1 MIVVAAL
8 LGGAARSASAPYQ
21 LSTTNYQLPTANCQ
35 LPYISIVRDHN
46 GRVVEKSAGTFDT
59 KVSNPAFRAAVVG
72 CLFAQLQAE
81 DVLDPNARVSDYL
94 PGFKTLTLR
103 EAMVN
108 SAGPRFVSDIVEP
121 CIEKITG
128 NKVDDLL
135 AERFWK
141 PLGKCRMKN
150 GKCRMSDGDWNVDSA
165 DIHDVYVFFRML
177 ADNGV
182 AEDGTR
188 VMSRNA
194 VKLLRRGQAPTTVN
208 RFLSYGTRPRE
219 NGRFIGLDST
229 PEFDAVANPDTGE
242 CAVWKMENV
251 ECRMENGESANSQP
265 SIPNPQFSTLHS
277 PFSILK
283 EQVWKESRPLR
294 AGVFTG
300 VGSMGLSSTELIR
313 YVARSPE
320 LDISFVDGEDMRN
333 GALNSLDLFVM
344 PGGMSGTIVGDM
356 GPSGVASLKE
366 FVRNGGS
373 YVGICA
379 GNVILLDD
387 EYRVAYGFGMVPY
400 SRYGSAGDAMTSMT
414 LTDEGAK
421 ALGMQK
427 GTFDVWYS
435 GGPIM
440 FRRHDEVPD
449 AKIETWGIYASN
461 ITNEGWGAHMVG
473 NVSCIGGTYGKG
485 RIAATA
491 CHPEFRH
498 SADPLAKG
506 LFRYATGREIT
517 FPEPRV
523 NPGAKKVYYYSWPVA
538 GKECARFLTEI
549 DADPDI
555 DVHTDERDE
564 MCGGAL
570 DAFDALIIPD
580 GADWS
585 LSYDMFP
592 PEVDAAI
599 AAYAAKGGKVYSW
612 GASARLHLPKGGI
625 ACRSAYDV
633 YARLKKD

>member
-1 MIVVAAL
+1 M
-8 LGGAARSASAPYQ
+8 
-21 LSTTNYQLPTANCQ
+21 
-35 LPYISIVRDHN
+35 SIVRDHN
-46 GRVVEKSAGTFDT
+46 GRITEKSVGSLEPR
-59 KVSNPAFRAAVVG
+59 VENPAFRIAAVG
-72 CLFAQLQAE
+72 CLFAQLQE
-81 DVLDPNARVSDYL
+81 EGVLDPNARVADYL

-108 SAGPRFVSDIVEP
+108 SAGPRFVSEIVEP
-121 CIEKITG
+121 CIEKIVG
-128 NKVDDLL
+128 KKVDDLL

-141 PLGKCRMKN
+141 PLGISAR
-150 GKCRMSDGDWNVDSA
+150 GDARPPDYQFPTFR
-165 DIHDVYVFFRML
+165 DVYVFFRML

-182 AEDGTR
+182 AEDGTQ

-208 RFLSYGTRPRE
+208 RFLSYGTRPRG

-242 CAVWKMENV
+242 CAVWY
-251 ECRMENGESANSQP
+251 CGSRGLPTTARGDARP
-265 SIPNPQFSTLHS
+265 PNCQLPT
-277 PFSILK
+277 K
-283 EQVWKESRPLR
+283 EQIWKESRPLR
-294 AGVFTG
+294 AGVFVG

-333 GALNSLDLFVM
+333 GALDSLDLLVM

-356 GPSGVASLKE
+356 GPKGVENFKE

-373 YVGICA
+373 YVGMCA
-379 GNVILLDD
+379 GNVILLED

-414 LTDEGAK
+414 LTDEGAM
-421 ALGMQK
+421 ALGMEK

-473 NVSCIGGTYGKG
+473 NVACIGGIYGKG

-517 FPEPRV
+517 FPEPKV

-538 GKECARFLTEI
+538 GKECARLLTEI

-555 DVHTDERDE
+555 DVKTDERDE

-585 LSYDMFP
+585 LSLDMFP

-612 GASARLHLPKGGI
+612 GTSARLHLPKGGI

>member
-1 MIVVAAL
+1 MKSILVIAVVAAWSN
-8 LGGAARSASAPYQ
+8 AA
-21 LSTTNYQLPTANCQ
+21 LSG
-35 LPYISIVRDHN
+35 YISIVRDHN
-46 GRVVEKSAGTFDT
+46 GQVVEKSVGSMDA
-59 KVSNPAFRAAVVG
+59 KVSNPAFRTAAVG
-72 CLFAQLQAE
+72 CLFAQLQAD
-81 DVLDPNARVSDYL
+81 DVLDPNARVSEWL

-128 NKVDDLL
+128 KKVDDLL

-141 PLGKCRMKN
+141 PLGICS
-150 GKCRMSDGDWNVDSA
+150 GGCDGARPSRIQAPQTSQTSQVS
-165 DIHDVYVFFRML
+165 IHDVYVFFRML

-194 VKLLRRGQAPTTVN
+194 VKLLRRGQVPTTVN
-208 RFLSYGTRPRE
+208 RFLSYGTRPRR

-229 PEFDAVANPDTGE
+229 PELDAVANPDTGE
-242 CAVWKMENV
+242 CAVWYCGASETTRPA
-251 ECRMENGESANSQP
+251 E
-265 SIPNPQFSTLHS
+265 
-277 PFSILK
+277 LK
-283 EQVWKESRPLR
+283 EQVWRESRPLR
-294 AGVFTG
+294 AGVFVG

-356 GPSGVASLKE
+356 GPGGVANLKE
-366 FVRNGGS
+366 FVRRGGA
-373 YVGICA
+373 YVGMCA
-379 GNVILLDD
+379 GNVILLED
-387 EYRVAYGFGMVPY
+387 EYRIAYGFGMVPY

-421 ALGMQK
+421 ALEMEK

-473 NVSCIGGTYGKG
+473 NVSCIGGTYGMG

-506 LFRYATGREIT
+506 LFRYAAGREIT
-517 FPEPRV
+517 FPEPKV

-585 LSYDMFP
+585 LSFDMFP
-592 PEVDAAI
+592 PEVVDAI

-625 ACRSAYDV
+625 ACRSAYDA

>member
-1 MIVVAAL
+1 MMMVADAT
-8 LGGAARSASAPYQ
+8 SASLPTA
-21 LSTTNYQLPTANCQ
+21 NYQLPTTNYHQ
-35 LPYISIVRDHN
+35 LSYISIVRDHN
-46 GRVVEKSAGTFDT
+46 GKVTEKAVGSVAE
-59 KVSNPAFRAAVVG
+59 KVSNPAFRTAAVG
-72 CLFAQLQAE
+72 CLFAQLQV
-81 DVLDPNARVSDYL
+81 DNVLDPNARVAEWL

-128 NKVDDLL
+128 KKVEDML

-141 PLGKCRMKN
+141 PLGICGGGRDKRDPPDTQN
-150 GKCRMSDGDWNVDSA
+150 STLNPQPSTTIR
-165 DIHDVYVFFRML
+165 DVYVFFRML

-208 RFLSYGTRPRE
+208 RFLSYGTKPRG
-219 NGRFIGLDST
+219 NGRFIGLDAT
-229 PEFDAVANPDTGE
+229 PELDAVANPDTGE
-242 CAVWKMENV
+242 CAVWWCGGGRDKRV
-251 ECRMENGESANSQP
+251 PPNSQQP
-265 SIPNPQFSTLHS
+265 TTNYQLPT
-277 PFSILK
+277 K

-294 AGVFTG
+294 AGVFVG

-320 LDISFVDGEDMRN
+320 LDLSFVDGADLRN
-333 GALNSLDLFVM
+333 GALNDLDLFVM

-356 GPSGVASLKE
+356 GPSGVANLKE
-366 FVRNGGS
+366 FVRRGGS
-373 YVGICA
+373 YVGMCA
-379 GNVILLDD
+379 GNVILLED
-387 EYRVAYGFGMVPY
+387 EYRIAYGFGMVPY

-414 LTDEGAK
+414 LTDEGAR
-421 ALGMQK
+421 ALGMEK

-517 FPEPRV
+517 FPEPKV
-523 NPGAKKVYYYSWPVA
+523 NPGAMKVYYYSWPVA
-538 GKECARFLTEI
+538 GKECARLLTEL

-555 DVHTDERDE
+555 NVMTDERDE

-612 GASARLHLPKGGI
+612 GASARLHLPTGGI
-625 ACRSAYDV
+625 ACRSAYEV
-633 YARLKKD
+633 YARLKTDKKEK

>member
-1 MIVVAAL
+1 MIVVMAL

-21 LSTTNYQLPTANCQ
+21 LPTTNCQLPTANYQ

-59 KVSNPAFRAAVVG
+59 KISNPAFRIAVVG
-72 CLFAQLQAE
+72 CLFAQLQDE
-81 DVLDPNARVSDYL
+81 GVLDPDRLVTDFL
-94 PGFKTLTLR
+94 PGFKKLTLR

-108 SAGPRFVSDIVEP
+108 SAGPQFVSDIVEP
-121 CIEKITG
+121 CIERITG
-128 NKVDDLL
+128 KKVDDLL

-141 PLGKCRMKN
+141 PLRT
-150 GKCRMSDGDWNVDSA
+150 SQTPQTS
-165 DIHDVYVFFRML
+165 IHDVYVFFRML

-242 CAVWKMENV
+242 CAVWYCGGGQGAARPTEAV
-251 ECRMENGESANSQP
+251 SLVGRRAP
-265 SIPNPQFSTLHS
+265 SPPLCPTE
-277 PFSILK
+277 LK

-356 GPSGVASLKE
+356 GPSGVANLKE

-373 YVGICA
+373 YVGMCA

-599 AAYAAKGGKVYSW
+599 GAYAAKGGKVYSW

>member
-1 MIVVAAL
+1 MKKILVIVLAAAWGHAAL
-8 LGGAARSASAPYQ
+8 PAYV
-21 LSTTNYQLPTANCQ
+21 
-35 LPYISIVRDHN
+35 SIVRDHN
-46 GRVVEKSAGTFDT
+46 GRVTEKSDGSLDA
-59 KVSNPAFRAAVVG
+59 KVANPAFRAAAVG
-72 CLFAQLQAE
+72 CLFAQLQV
-81 DVLDPNARVSDYL
+81 DNVLDPNARVAEWL

-108 SAGPRFVSDIVEP
+108 SAGPRFLSDIVEP

-128 NKVDDLL
+128 KKVDDML

-141 PLGKCRMKN
+141 PLGIFGGGR
-150 GKCRMSDGDWNVDSA
+150 DGARPSQIQA
-165 DIHDVYVFFRML
+165 PQTSIRDVYVFFRML

-182 AEDGTR
+182 AENGKQ

-194 VKLLRRGQAPTTVN
+194 VKLLRRCQVPTTVD
-208 RFLSYGTRPRE
+208 RVLSYGTNPRG

-242 CAVWKMENV
+242 CAVWL
-251 ECRMENGESANSQP
+251 CDGGSPGRAPSQLSTLNSQHP
-265 SIPNPQFSTLHS
+265 TPNSQLSALNPQLST
-277 PFSILK
+277 K

-320 LDISFVDGEDMRN
+320 LDISFVDGADMRN
-333 GALNSLDLFVM
+333 GALNSLDLLVM

-356 GPSGVASLKE
+356 GPSGVANLKE
-366 FVRNGGS
+366 FVRRGGS
-373 YVGICA
+373 YVGMCA
-379 GNVILLDD
+379 GNVILLND

-421 ALGMQK
+421 ALGMEK

-506 LFRYATGREIT
+506 LFRYATRREIT
-517 FPEPRV
+517 FPEPKV

-538 GKECARFLTEI
+538 GKECARLLTEL

-599 AAYAAKGGKVYSW
+599 AAYAAKGGRVYSW

>member
-1 MIVVAAL
+1 MKKSCVVLFAVIMALAAC
-8 LGGAARSASAPYQ
+8 GDTRPANSQ
-21 LSTTNYQLPTANCQ
+21 LT
-35 LPYISIVRDHN
+35 YISIVRDHN
-46 GRVVEKSAGTFDT
+46 GQVVEKSVGSMDA
-59 KVSNPAFRAAVVG
+59 KVPNPAFRTAAVG
-72 CLFAQLQAE
+72 CLFAQLQA
-81 DVLDPNARVSDYL
+81 DNVLDPNARVEEWL

-108 SAGPRFVSDIVEP
+108 SAGPRFVSEIVEP

-128 NKVDDLL
+128 KKVDDLL

-141 PLGKCRMKN
+141 PLGICSGGR
-150 GKCRMSDGDWNVDSA
+150 DGARPSHGRDGTRPSQIQA
-165 DIHDVYVFFRML
+165 PQASIHDVYVFFRML

-182 AEDGTR
+182 AEDGAR

-242 CAVWKMENV
+242 CAVWYCGASEPMRPAE
-251 ECRMENGESANSQP
+251 
-265 SIPNPQFSTLHS
+265 
-277 PFSILK
+277 LK
-283 EQVWKESRPLR
+283 EQVWKASRPLR
-294 AGVFTG
+294 AGVFVG

-333 GALNSLDLFVM
+333 GALNSLDLLVM
-344 PGGMSGTIVGDM
+344 PGGMSGTIVGDI
-356 GPSGVASLKE
+356 GPKGVENFRE

-373 YVGICA
+373 YVGMCA
-379 GNVILLDD
+379 GNVILLED

-421 ALGMQK
+421 ALGMGK

-440 FRRHDEVPD
+440 FRRHDEVPG
-449 AKIETWGIYASN
+449 AKIETWGVYASN

-506 LFRYATGREIT
+506 LFRYAAGREIA
-517 FPEPRV
+517 FPEPKV
-523 NPGAKKVYYYSWPVA
+523 NKGAKKVYYYSWPVA
-538 GKECARFLTEI
+538 GKECARLLVEL

-555 DVHTDERDE
+555 DIRTDERDE
-564 MCGGAL
+564 MCGDAL
-570 DAFDALIIPD
+570 DAFDALVIPD

-585 LSYDMFP
+585 LSFDMFP

-599 AAYAAKGGKVYSW
+599 AAYVAKGGKVYSW

-625 ACRSAYDV
+625 ACCSTYEV

>member
-1 MIVVAAL
+1 MTKMYSALAAVMLTAFAAAWGHAAL
-8 LGGAARSASAPYQ
+8 PGNVAYV
-21 LSTTNYQLPTANCQ
+21 
-35 LPYISIVRDHN
+35 SIVRDRN
-46 GRVVEKSAGTFDT
+46 GRVTEKSAGSLDAR
-59 KVSNPAFRAAVVG
+59 VGNLAFRTAAVG
-72 CLFAQLQAE
+72 CLFAQLQS
-81 DVLDPNARVSDYL
+81 DGVLDPNARVADYL
-94 PGFKTLTLR
+94 PGFKSLTLR

-121 CIEKITG
+121 CIEKIAG
-128 NKVDDLL
+128 KKVDDML

-141 PLGKCRMKN
+141 PLGICGRIPTAAREDARPPN
-150 GKCRMSDGDWNVDSA
+150 IQLSTIR
-165 DIHDVYVFFRML
+165 DVYVFFRML
-177 ADNGV
+177 ADNGA
-182 AEDGTR
+182 AENGTQ

-208 RFLSYGTRPRE
+208 RFLSYGTKPRE
-219 NGRFIGLDST
+219 NGRFIGLDSV
-229 PEFDAVANPDTGE
+229 PELDAVANPDTGE
-242 CAVWKMENV
+242 CAVWYCGASE
-251 ECRMENGESANSQP
+251 
-265 SIPNPQFSTLHS
+265 TLR
-277 PFSILK
+277 PDELK
-283 EQVWKESRPLR
+283 EQVWKASRPLR
-294 AGVFTG
+294 AAVFVG

-333 GALNSLDLFVM
+333 GALNSFDLLVM
-344 PGGMSGTIVGDM
+344 PGGMSGTIVGEM
-356 GPSGVASLKE
+356 GPKGVENFKE
-366 FVRNGGS
+366 FVRRGGG
-373 YVGICA
+373 YVGMCA
-379 GNVILLDD
+379 GNVILLED
-387 EYRVAYGFGMVPY
+387 EYRVAYGCGMIPY

-421 ALGMQK
+421 ALGMKK

-449 AKIETWGIYASN
+449 AKIETWGVYASN
-461 ITNEGWGAHMVG
+461 ITNEGWGARMVG

-506 LFRYATGREIT
+506 LFSYAAGREIT
-517 FPEPRV
+517 FSEPKV

-538 GKECARFLTEI
+538 GKECARLLAEL

-555 DVHTDERDE
+555 DIRTDERDE

-570 DAFDALIIPD
+570 DAFDALVIPD

-585 LSYDMFP
+585 LSFDMFP

-599 AAYAAKGGKVYSW
+599 AAYVAKGGKVYSW
-612 GASARLHLPKGGI
+612 GAIARLHLPKGGI

-633 YARLKKD
+633 YARLRKD